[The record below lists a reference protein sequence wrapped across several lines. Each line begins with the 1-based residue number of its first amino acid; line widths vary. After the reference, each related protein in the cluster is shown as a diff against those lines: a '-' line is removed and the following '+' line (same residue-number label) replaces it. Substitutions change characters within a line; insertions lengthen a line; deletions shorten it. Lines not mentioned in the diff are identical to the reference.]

1 MSGKKKK
8 KEPGAE
14 PVNDQPVLKY
24 DTCFFEKYAQIVLA
38 DVLGREFETLVNR
51 DRPDLQSASGHAI
64 GIEVTRAM
72 EESKAAGLALM
83 QDIAGITPDLPA
95 DDFDTILE
103 TGYSFGLRTGKY
115 VGVNEMRYWR
125 MALPMRRILESK
137 VSKAAS
143 GFYGHWDRL
152 GLFVFSKEN
161 LDAGDAL
168 KAMNYILGLQ
178 KYLDLRYNRLYIAD
192 VDDLFVCN
200 LDDGITAASRLARYR
215 LTQAQR
221 RAFYLEALRKQAE
234 SSE

>member
-8 KEPGAE
+8 KEPGSE

-115 VGVNEMRYWR
+115 VGVNEMRFWR

-143 GFYGHWDRL
+143 GFYGHWDRM

-168 KAMNYILGLQ
+168 KAMNYTLSLQ

-200 LDDGITAASRLARYR
+200 LDDGLTAAARLARYR

-221 RAFYLEALRKQAE
+221 RAFYLEAVRKQAE

>member
-1 MSGKKKK
+1 MSGMKKN
-8 KEPGAE
+8 KESAGE
-14 PVNDQPVLKY
+14 PVTGLPVQKY

-38 DVLGREFETLVNR
+38 DVLGSEFDTLVNR
-51 DRPDLQSASGHAI
+51 DRPDLQSASGRAI

-83 QDIAGITPDLPA
+83 QDIAGITPGLPA
-95 DDFDTILE
+95 DDIDTILD

-143 GFYGHWDRL
+143 GFYGQWDRL

-161 LDAGDAL
+161 LGESDAI
-168 KAMNYILGLQ
+168 KAMNYTLSLQ
-178 KYLDLRYNRLYIAD
+178 KFQDLRYNRLYIAD

-200 LDDGITAASRLARYR
+200 LDDGLSASSRLARYR

-221 RAFYLEALRKQAE
+221 RAFYLEAIRKQAE
-234 SSE
+234 SLE

>member
-8 KEPGAE
+8 KEPGSE
-14 PVNDQPVLKY
+14 PVNDQPALKY

-83 QDIAGITPDLPA
+83 EDIAGITPDLPA

-143 GFYGHWDRL
+143 GFYGHWDRM

-168 KAMNYILGLQ
+168 KAMNYTLSLQ
-178 KYLDLRYNRLYIAD
+178 KYQDLRYNRLYIAD

-200 LDDGITAASRLARYR
+200 LDDGLTAAARLARYR

-221 RAFYLEALRKQAE
+221 RAFYLEAVRRQAE

>member
-8 KEPGAE
+8 KEPTAE
-14 PVNDQPVLKY
+14 PVTGLPVQKY

-38 DVLGREFETLVNR
+38 DVLGPEFGTLVNR
-51 DRPDLQSASGHAI
+51 DRPDLQSPSGHAI

-95 DDFDTILE
+95 DDIDTILDS
-103 TGYSFGLRTGKY
+103 GYSFGLRTGKY
-115 VGVNEMRYWR
+115 VGINEMRYWR

-137 VSKAAS
+137 VAKAAS
-143 GFYGHWDRL
+143 GFYGQWDRL

-161 LDAGDAL
+161 LEERDAV
-168 KAMNYILGLQ
+168 KAMNYTLGLQ

-200 LDDGITAASRLARYR
+200 LDDGLSASSRLARYR
-215 LTQAQR
+215 LTQEQR
-221 RAFYLEALRKQAE
+221 KAFYQEAVRKQLGLA
-234 SSE
+234 

>member
-1 MSGKKKK
+1 M
-8 KEPGAE
+8 P
-14 PVNDQPVLKY
+14 
-24 DTCFFEKYAQIVLA
+24 
-38 DVLGREFETLVNR
+38 
-51 DRPDLQSASGHAI
+51 
-64 GIEVTRAM
+64 AM

-143 GFYGHWDRL
+143 GFYGHWDRM

-168 KAMNYILGLQ
+168 KAMNYTLSLQ

-200 LDDGITAASRLARYR
+200 LDDGITAASRLLRYR

-221 RAFYLEALRKQAE
+221 RAFYLEAIRKQSE